1 MKKMTKK
8 KTFWL
13 SYDLGLKG
21 DYNSLYGWLDKMKA
35 RECGDSFAVFQFTCK
50 TDNPKDEIKK
60 ELESEVKFNKND
72 RVYLIWRDDVK
83 QSNAGGF
90 IIGNRKSAPWE
101 GYFSTGMEQTID
113 Y

>member
-1 MKKMTKK
+1 MNTE

-21 DYNSLYGWLDKMKA
+21 DYNSLYSWLDKYHAK
-35 RECGDSFAVFQFTCK
+35 ECGDSFAMFKHICK

-60 ELESEVKFNKND
+60 DLEASVKFNKTD
-72 RVYLIWRDDVK
+72 RVYLIWRDDEKKTNV
-83 QSNAGGF
+83 GVF
-90 IIGNRKSAPWE
+90 VIGNRKSAPWE
-101 GYFSTGMEQTID
+101 GYASTNAEQSID

>member
-1 MKKMTKK
+1 MTKK

-21 DYNSLYGWLDKMKA
+21 DYSSMYSWLDKQKA
-35 RECGDSFAVFQFTCK
+35 KECGDSFAVFTFDCL

-60 ELESEVKFNKND
+60 SLLDNVDFMKND
-72 RVYLIWRDDVK
+72 RVYLIWRDETKKV
-83 QSNAGGF
+83 NNGTF
-90 IIGNRKSAPWE
+90 IIGNRKPSPWE
-101 GYFSTGMEQTID
+101 GYYITNEEQVLD

>member
-1 MKKMTKK
+1 MATI

-21 DYNSLYGWLDKMKA
+21 DYNSLYSWLDKHKA
-35 RECGDSFAVFQFTCK
+35 KECGDSFAVFKFTCK
-50 TDNPKDEIKK
+50 TNKPKDEIKK
-60 ELESEVKFNKND
+60 DLELSVKFNKTD

-83 QSNAGGF
+83 KSNVGVF
-90 IIGNRKSAPWE
+90 IIGNRKPAPWE
-101 GYFSTGMEQTID
+101 GYFSTDTEQSID